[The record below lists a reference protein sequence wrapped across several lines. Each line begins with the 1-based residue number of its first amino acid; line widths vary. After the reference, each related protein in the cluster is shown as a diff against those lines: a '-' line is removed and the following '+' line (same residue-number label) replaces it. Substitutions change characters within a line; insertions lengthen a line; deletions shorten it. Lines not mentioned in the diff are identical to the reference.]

1 MLFTKKFQAQMEW
14 LINPT
19 KHKRN
24 NINPTQML
32 SENGK
37 GGYVPTC
44 IILLTEKSE
53 RKKNY
58 KTKNPTNIPQKFS
71 CKNP

>member
-1 MLFTKKFQAQMEW
+1 MDW

-44 IILLTEKSE
+44 IIPLAEKSE
-53 RKKNY
+53 RKKKLQDKKPY
-58 KTKNPTNIPQKFS
+58 KYSPEVQLQKS
-71 CKNP
+71 LMTSAN